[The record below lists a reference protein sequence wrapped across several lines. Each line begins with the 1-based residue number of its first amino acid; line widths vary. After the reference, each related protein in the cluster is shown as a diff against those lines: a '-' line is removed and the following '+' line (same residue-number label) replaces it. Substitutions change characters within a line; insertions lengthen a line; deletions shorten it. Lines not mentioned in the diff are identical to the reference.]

1 MLLVSKP
8 AAADSGGSVP
18 KKRRTASAESASA
31 ADDVALAVA
40 CKVAKVQASASCVN
54 AELQNELAMCD
65 SVIHDRWPHLI
76 DTAAHRR
83 CGHQLFNA
91 AECNEALA
99 KGEDYSCTG
108 LKFSSRPT

>member
-1 MLLVSKP
+1 MLLVPKP

-18 KKRRTASAESASA
+18 KKRRTAESACA
-31 ADDVALAVA
+31 ADVAAVVA
-40 CKVAKVQASASCVN
+40 GKVAKVQASASCVN

-91 AECNEALA
+91 AECNKALR
-99 KGEDYSCTG
+99 KGEDYACTG